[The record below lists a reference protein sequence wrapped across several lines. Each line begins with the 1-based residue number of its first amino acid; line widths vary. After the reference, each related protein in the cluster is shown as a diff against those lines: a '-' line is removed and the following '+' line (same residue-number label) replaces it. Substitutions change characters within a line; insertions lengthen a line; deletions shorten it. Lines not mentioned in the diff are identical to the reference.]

1 LEETG
6 EIIMRSFNFHKLAAI
21 SALGLAL
28 VAGVVDAKAQ
38 GRGQIA
44 RQQERIIKQQQKV
57 EKERLKLEQE
67 RLRMERERMQARNSN
82 RFRVYR
88 NGSWYNTD
96 RRGADLLRNAVQE
109 GYRQGFQAGVTDRRN
124 RRGLNWGGSNVY
136 RSGTFGWQSHV
147 DRGQYQHYFQQ
158 GFQRGYQDGFNNR
171 NQFGSNNNGGL
182 NVLSSILGQLLDIRQ
197 Y

>member
-1 LEETG
+1 
-6 EIIMRSFNFHKLAAI
+6 MRSFKFHKLAAVT
-21 SALGLAL
+21 SLGLAL
-28 VAGVVDAKAQ
+28 VAGTVDAKAQ

-44 RQQERIIKQQQKV
+44 RQQEKIFKQQQKV

-67 RLRMERERMQARNSN
+67 RLRLERERLQARNNN

-96 RRGADLLRNAVQE
+96 RRGTDLLRQAVQE
-109 GYRQGFQAGVTDRRN
+109 GYRQGFQAGVADRRS
-124 RRGLNWGGSNVY
+124 RRRMNWGGSDVY
-136 RSGTFGWQSHV
+136 RAGTYGWNSHV
-147 DRGQYQHYFQQ
+147 DRSQYQYYFQQ

-171 NQFGSNNNGGL
+171 SQFGSNNGGGL
-182 NVLSSILGQLLDIRQ
+182 NILGSILSQLLDIRQ

>member
-1 LEETG
+1 
-6 EIIMRSFNFHKLAAI
+6 MRSFNFHKLAGVA
-21 SALGLAL
+21 ALGLAL
-28 VAGVVDAKAQ
+28 VAGAVDAKAQ

-44 RQQERIIKQQQKV
+44 KRQQRIIKQQQKA

-67 RLRMERERMQARNSN
+67 RLRMERERLQNVQARNNN

-96 RRGADLLRNAVQE
+96 RRGADMLRQAVQE
-109 GYRQGFQAGVTDRRN
+109 GYRQGFQAGVTDSRN
-124 RRGLNWGGSNVY
+124 RRRMNWGTSGVY
-136 RSGTFGWQSHV
+136 RLGTVGWNGHV
-147 DRGQYQHYFQQ
+147 DRGQYQYYFQQ

-171 NQFGSNNNGGL
+171 NQFGSNNGGGL
-182 NVLSSILGQLLDIRQ
+182 NILGSILGQLLDIRQ

>member
-1 LEETG
+1 
-6 EIIMRSFNFHKLAAI
+6 MRSFNFHKLAAI

-136 RSGTFGWQSHV
+136 RSGTFGWQNHV

-171 NQFGSNNNGGL
+171 NQFGSNSGGGL
-182 NVLSSILGQLLDIRQ
+182 YVLSSILGQLLDIRQ